1 MPTIQRAFFTFRLR
15 DLMRQPPGMVTTAL
29 RNGCVTGQTCMGWSW
44 VVKLVIHGKVDTTSI
59 GKQCCA
65 EYYFEYFNF
74 IFISFGSRST
84 KLFGFRVQSVQTCL
98 YNLIIVQWLVSRP
111 ARKPISA
118 LFEATSYERN
128 NSFPLKFKST
138 IRERGKGTKREFKIL
153 AKVLATS

>member
-1 MPTIQRAFFTFRLR
+1 MYLYQRNTFNSKSQTGNTCRHIQSSRLDHCCHANHPKSILYFRLR

-98 YNLIIVQWLVSRP
+98 YNLIIVQ
-111 ARKPISA
+111 
-118 LFEATSYERN
+118 
-128 NSFPLKFKST
+128 
-138 IRERGKGTKREFKIL
+138 
-153 AKVLATS
+153 